1 MVGSMSDTAAA
12 TSLAVIGAGGIGGFT
27 AAFAQL
33 AGHDVTLCVR
43 TPIGKL
49 AVETGG
55 EVLHSPVRIATRP
68 ERESPADW
76 VLITTKAQDTAS
88 TAGWLRRL
96 VGPGTRVA
104 VLQNGVGHAERVA
117 TLIPAGTEVLPVL
130 VYVSAERTAPGRI
143 THHVGN
149 TLLVPEGELADRFA
163 ELFKGSGIE
172 VRTTGDFATAAW
184 RKLFSNLAANPL
196 TALTERRV
204 GVFTEP
210 GMARL
215 ASDVLTEAVA
225 VGRAEGA
232 AITEQDVR
240 DTLELYAANPPDGGT
255 SMLYDRLAGRPLE
268 HEHITGVVVR
278 AGERHRIP
286 TPLNTALLTLLRALD
301 CSRPPS

>member
-1 MVGSMSDTAAA
+1 MSDTAAA
-12 TSLAVIGAGGIGGFT
+12 TSLAVIGAGAIGGFI

-43 TPIGKL
+43 TPIDKL

-76 VLITTKAQDTAS
+76 VLITAKAQDTAS

-96 VGPGTRVA
+96 VGPDTRVA
-104 VLQNGVGHAERVA
+104 VLQNGVGHAERV
-117 TLIPAGTEVLPVL
+117 TPLIPEGTEVLPVL
-130 VYVSAERTAPGRI
+130 VHISAERTTPGRI
-143 THHVGN
+143 VHHVGN
-149 TLLVPEGELADRFA
+149 TLLVPAGELAEHFA
-163 ELFKGSGIE
+163 GLFRGTDVE
-172 VRTTGDFATAAW
+172 VRTTEDFTTAVW

-196 TALTERRV
+196 TALTERRLDALA
-204 GVFTEP
+204 EP

-225 VGRAEGA
+225 VARAEGA
-232 AITEQDVR
+232 RITGQDVH
-240 DTLELYAANPPDGGT
+240 DTLELYASNPRDGGT

-278 AGERHRIP
+278 AGERHGIP
-286 TPLNTALLTLLRALD
+286 TPLNAALLTLLRALD
-301 CSRPPS
+301 RAGR